1 MEKYQGRQPYYIVA
15 GLNYGRIEAAGLVG
29 PDYSYSQADRDI
41 LEPLGVNVM
50 MYVPKKGTYINSNQ
64 TAKQNPVTALSK
76 INVREL
82 VIYLQDEIE
91 SLLQNYQ
98 WELNTPTLR
107 DTVKA
112 KADYICEHVQAN
124 GGLYA
129 FYNKCDNDNNTDD
142 VIDNE
147 MLILETSIEPARG
160 AGKMVQT
167 LTIYKKGGL
176 TSMIS

>member
-1 MEKYQGRQPYYIVA
+1 MQ
-15 GLNYGRIEAAGLVG
+15 
-29 PDYSYSQADRDI
+29 
-41 LEPLGVNVM
+41 
-50 MYVPKKGTYINSNQ
+50 TY
-64 TAKQNPVTALSK
+64 L
-76 INVREL
+76 
-82 VIYLQDEIE
+82 
-91 SLLQNYQ
+91 
-98 WELNTPTLR
+98 WETNTPTLS
-107 DTVKA
+107 DTIKA
-112 KADYICEHVQAN
+112 KEDYIYEEAQAN